1 MPVTYMMLD
10 VNYTSKKKTK
20 KKQKKKLKQ
29 QKQTL
34 QGKKQRAKCLI
45 LQIRHCCEKCTE
57 HFEAPRKCF

>member
-10 VNYTSKKKTK
+10 VNYTSKK
-20 KKQKKKLKQ
+20 KKKLKQ

-45 LQIRHCCEKCTE
+45 LQICHCCEKCTE